1 MTTAA
6 FEATGSPPIPE
17 PNELTRFY
25 WDAVDE
31 HRLELLRCQ
40 NCGHYIHYPQPIC
53 NRCGSAAVVG
63 GKAASTRSRY
73 GSDGDVERLSST
85 SSRCIGG
92 PRST

>member
-40 NCGHYIHYPQPIC
+40 NCGHYIHYPQPVC
-53 NRCGSAAVVG
+53 NRCGSADLSSRG
-63 GKAASTRSRY
+63 GLRSRFAVQLLR
-73 GSDGDVERLSST
+73 GVAGVASVLPPTSCRT
-85 SSRCIGG
+85 SSG
-92 PRST
+92 